1 MKNSTTGFVMGLLVG
16 ALGGV
21 LLAPASG
28 AETRED
34 LRRGMQRGKEQLR
47 EFEQIA
53 EERVLRLI
61 EDIQEKTQQLLSSGG
76 ELVEAKRQDLQEA
89 IRVAKRALAE
99 EREIMLRSR
108 RDRLGDLERDEAAD
122 D

>member
-1 MKNSTTGFVMGLLVG
+1 MKTATTGFVMGLLVG

-21 LLAPASG
+21 LFAPASG

-34 LRRGMQRGKEQLR
+34 LRRGMQRGREQLR

-53 EERVLRLI
+53 EERILRLI
-61 EDIQEKTQQLLSSGG
+61 EDIQEKTQQLVSSGG

-89 IRVAKRALAE
+89 IQVAKRALAE

-108 RDRLGDLERDEAAD
+108 RARQSDLVQEESVD

>member
-1 MKNSTTGFVMGLLVG
+1 MRNSASGFLVGILVG
-16 ALGGV
+16 AVAGV

-28 AETRED
+28 AETREE
-34 LRRGMQRGKEQLR
+34 LRRGMQRGRAQLQ
-47 EFEQIA
+47 ELENLA
-53 EERVLRLI
+53 EERIARILD
-61 EDIQEKTQQLLSSGG
+61 EIQEKTQQLLSVGS

-89 IRVAKRALAE
+89 IQVAKRALAE

-108 RDRLGDLERDEAAD
+108 RERQLALEEEQD

>member
-47 EFEQIA
+47 EFEQTA